1 MSVHDTYI
9 SEPPRQRSWSGTV
22 GRGLLRGLLALSLIA
37 LGALG
42 AVLVLLV
49 ERSAPPHPAGALS
62 RSTVGEAPAIAVPT
76 AGPTTEPTSEVE
88 VVLSPEAVAQA
99 GIQTAEVTV
108 VDVATSVQV
117 PGTIMANAY
126 REVKVFPVVG
136 GIVTKAHVEL
146 GTAVKRGAPLVTL
159 FSAELAEAQTKYLSA
174 KAMVEA
180 DHQKLERTKQLVEI
194 GAASRQ
200 ELEEAAAVHTSHATE
215 TEAARQR
222 LFLLGLTRTQVEAL
236 KRASQAL
243 ASIVVPAP
251 IDGVITERAAN
262 PGQVVAMGEALF
274 VVTDLSEV
282 WAVGD
287 LYEQDF
293 SHVRVGSEA
302 TLTTLAYPGLTLRG
316 RVTYIDPR
324 LDPHTRTAKVRA
336 EVANPEGRLRLGMYA
351 TMTFSTASGER
362 VVVVPRGAV
371 QTMAEYQVVFVA
383 APDEE
388 GKFIQRRVELGPLVG
403 ESYAVRQG
411 LQPGEVVVTEG
422 SFFLRAES
430 LRNAPAS

>member
-1 MSVHDTYI
+1 MAVQDDRMIQSPEAHA
-9 SEPPRQRSWSGTV
+9 RRSGP
-22 GRGLLRGLLALSLIA
+22 GRFLVRGLLAIGLIA
-37 LGALG
+37 IG
-42 AVLVLLV
+42 AVGATLVLRFGNNTPAAPV
-49 ERSAPPHPAGALS
+49 TAAPPSLA
-62 RSTVGEAPAIAVPT
+62 TEAPATAAPT
-76 AGPTTEPTSEVE
+76 AAEPADEVE

-99 GIQTAEVTV
+99 GIKTAEVTV
-108 VDVATSVQV
+108 VERGTSVQV

-126 REVKVFPVVG
+126 REVKVFPIVG
-136 GIVTKAHVEL
+136 GIVTKLHAEL
-146 GTAVKRGAPLVTL
+146 GTAVKRGAPLATL

-200 ELEEAAAVHTSHATE
+200 ELEEVSAVHTSHATE
-215 TEAARQR
+215 AEAARQR
-222 LFLLGLTRTQVEAL
+222 LLLLGLTRKQVETL
-236 KRASQAL
+236 KSATQAL
-243 ASIVVPAP
+243 ATVVVPAP
-251 IDGVITERAAN
+251 MDGVITERSAN

-293 SHVRVGSEA
+293 PYVRVGSDA
-302 TLTTLAYPGLTLRG
+302 TLMTLAYPDLTLRG

-324 LDPHTRTAKVRA
+324 VDPQTRTAKVRV
-336 EVANPEGRLRLGMYA
+336 EVSNPEGRLRLGMYV
-351 TMTFSTASGER
+351 TMTFSTPGGER
-362 VVVVPRGAV
+362 DVAVPRAAV
-371 QTMAEYQVVFVA
+371 QTIGGRQVVFVA
-383 APDEE
+383 VPDQE
-388 GKFIQRRVELGPLVG
+388 GTFVQRTVNLGRLAGELYTVL
-403 ESYAVRQG
+403 QG
-411 LQPGEVVVTEG
+411 LEPGAVVVTEG